1 MLHDNLG
8 TVLGR
13 DRAIVHRH
21 GVTSSVRSEGSRGG
35 GGEAVIILR
44 VIFMYNCSV
53 AMTRLVALGASD
65 FLTIVSLI
73 SMMIAV
79 LMFSRHLGS
88 MLRRVHR
95 GIVAVVLVV
104 VRHGSSKRSLERG
117 VHDLLLY
124 CRERRISR
132 VADHRVTTGGV
143 ICAVTEDY
151 RLY

>member
-1 MLHDNLG
+1 
-8 TVLGR
+8 
-13 DRAIVHRH
+13 
-21 GVTSSVRSEGSRGG
+21 
-35 GGEAVIILR
+35 
-44 VIFMYNCSV
+44 MYNCSV

-124 CRERRISR
+124 AASVESLASPIVESL
-132 VADHRVTTGGV
+132 ASPITG
-143 ICAVTEDY
+143 
-151 RLY
+151 